1 MSEGRDCFLPLFLSA
16 LFLASLVS
24 ISVQAGDIDGDGIED
39 SSDDCP
45 YAPGDSSVD
54 RNGCPDRDGDGT
66 SDRDDGWTSGN
77 PNFSIDTSVPQN
89 YDFHDVD
96 FSPDGEFVVSSDEN
110 GYVRIWNSTTGT
122 GVQSVQAYS
131 GEAGKVSWSGDGSI
145 IGVTGDD
152 DTFKLFWA
160 ENLTDIHGSI
170 SADVGSGDFTY
181 DIDLSP
187 NGSMAAIAIG
197 RSGNGG
203 TNGVVRII
211 NTSDASTIRDV
222 NPGSEDRF
230 NSVDFSPSGTHIAV
244 GTSGDFYVV
253 EVQSGTTVRSESA
266 PSGTVNSIAWSPDGG
281 FIAICEGYV
290 QSQGGSRLRMYRT
303 TTWSN
308 IWTKSAS
315 TSCYASDFSPDSNQV
330 VFGMGW
336 YNADGAT
343 AKIFESGGGGL
354 LVDSFSQPRPNG
366 CSGSSG
372 NNCGEI
378 RGLSWSPDGTKIA
391 QAYARNDEGFYIW
404 FADLDPDNDGWN
416 TTDQGDGKT
425 DVFPDDG
432 TQWNDTD
439 SDGYGDNQGDAFQS
453 DSCVTDYGTSTEDV
467 FGCPDR
473 DGDGWSDNGDLFPDD
488 VKQWKDD
495 DQDGYGDNHY
505 YDVQQFSEL
514 HVNQSGDAFPMNPT
528 QWNDTDG
535 DGWGDNYN
543 DSSWDSWR
551 PSEWPG
557 LYEATATQVDV
568 FPLDRY
574 QWRDSDGD
582 GIGDEPFTPRSDG
595 CPSLEGNSTFDRLGC
610 PDSDGDGWSNPDS
623 EEAAH
628 PDGDADAFPYDP
640 TQWRDSDKDGYGDN
654 VSGNNPDDCPAEFG
668 TSIEDRVGCPDKD
681 GDGWSNGGDPFP
693 NDSTQWADRDGDNR
707 GDNPNGSNADMFPD
721 DSSQWEDS
729 DGDGYGDNPVGLNG
743 DWFMNDPTQW
753 HDTDG
758 DGFGDNY
765 ANESWSENRNTSW
778 PGIYVK
784 DALNPDVCP
793 MDKGDSNNPT
803 TRGCPDEDRD
813 GYVDPIDGPGG
824 IFKADPSQWEDSD
837 GDGYGD
843 NPDGTEGDSCVEIY
857 GTSFRGGIFGCPD
870 ADGDG
875 WDDESDA
882 FDDDITQWLDLDGDK
897 IGDNYTW
904 EMKTIQDPQNPE
916 KMISIREQNG
926 DAFPD
931 DKTQWSDLDGDG
943 YGDNVEGL
951 LPDAF
956 PYRTSQRLDTDS
968 DGYGDNFTVGA
979 YQADDC
985 LTVAGTSIGTEGKWV
1000 DHDDDGAL
1008 DEFITGD
1015 RWGCIDSD
1023 GDGVSNNADPCD
1035 WDPDVRIGLEGE
1047 VECAISSDPNKT
1059 NNGKSDG
1066 ASSTSDESSNS
1077 TLYILGGIIA
1087 FLLAAILI
1095 AMTVKQ
1101 GSRRKTMKEVR
1112 IEKMTNAA
1120 FDEEEQRREEWVD
1133 YYLSTGDLEK
1143 ARELGWSDAEMP
1155 QWKQHEIQQQAET
1168 QAAIP
1173 TMMSLDDI

>member
-1 MSEGRDCFLPLFLSA
+1 MAERQRGVLSIFLSA
-16 LFLASLVS
+16 LFLLSLISV
-24 ISVQAGDIDGDGIED
+24 SVQAGDIDGDGIED

-77 PNFSIDTSVPQN
+77 PNFSIDTSVPQS

-96 FSPDGEFVVSSDEN
+96 FSPDGELVVSSDEN

-122 GVQSVQAYS
+122 GVRSVQAYS

-187 NGSMAAIAIG
+187 DGSMAAVAIG

-366 CSGSSG
+366 CSSTGGG
-372 NNCGEI
+372 NNCGEN

-404 FADLDPDNDGWN
+404 FADLDPDGDGWN

-425 DVFPDDG
+425 DDFPDDG
-432 TQWNDTD
+432 TQWKD
-439 SDGYGDNQGDAFQS
+439 SDGDGFGDNINGNQGDYCPNTAGS
-453 DSCVTDYGTSTEDV
+453 STEDV

-473 DGDGWSDNGDLFPDD
+473 DGDGWSDDGDLYPDD

-495 DQDGYGDNHY
+495 DQDGYGDNYY

-551 PSEWPG
+551 PSDWPG
-557 LYEATATQVDV
+557 EYDPTATQVDV

-582 GIGDEPFTPRSDG
+582 GIGDEEFTPRSDG
-595 CPSLEGNSTFDRLGC
+595 CPMVAGNSTYDRLGC
-610 PDSDGDGWSNPDS
+610 PDSDGDGWSNPDDQN
-623 EEAAH
+623 AAH
-628 PDGDADAFPYDP
+628 PDGDADAFPNDP
-640 TQWRDSDKDGYGDN
+640 TQWRDSDEDGFGDN
-654 VSGNNPDDCPAEFG
+654 ESGNNPDDCPAEFG
-668 TSIEDRVGCPDKD
+668 ASFEDRVGCPDRD

-693 NDSTQWADRDGDNR
+693 DDSTQWADRDGDNR

-743 DWFMNDPTQW
+743 DWFPNDRTQW
-753 HDTDG
+753 
-758 DGFGDNY
+758 
-765 ANESWSENRNTSW
+765 S
-778 PGIYVK
+778 
-784 DALNPDVCP
+784 DA
-793 MDKGDSNNPT
+793 
-803 TRGCPDEDRD
+803 
-813 GYVDPIDGPGG
+813 
-824 IFKADPSQWEDSD
+824 D

-843 NPDGTEGDSCVEIY
+843 NQTGNLHDVCPEDAGDSNNPE
-857 GTSFRGGIFGCPD
+857 TRGCPD
-870 ADGDG
+870 RDGDGYFDKYTYIINETTGLREEQFGDAFPDNPFQWSNIDGDEFGDNENGNEADNCPETPGTSRLGGVYGCLDSDGDG
-875 WDDESDA
+875 WSDDDDA
-882 FDDDITQWLDLDGDK
+882 FPNDGTQWKDEDGDRF
-897 IGDNYTW
+897 GDNYTYVW
-904 EMKTIQDPQNPE
+904 IEITDPENPD
-916 KMISIREQNG
+916 KKIRIREQNG
-926 DAFPD
+926 DAFTN
-931 DKTQWSDLDGDG
+931 DKTQWSDKDGDGWGDNSTGLKPDAFPNNETQWADGDGDG
-943 YGDNVEGL
+943 YGDNASR
-951 LPDAF
+951 DAH
-956 PYRTSQRLDTDS
+956 QS
-968 DGYGDNFTVGA
+968 DE
-979 YQADDC
+979 C
-985 LTVAGTSIGTEGKWV
+985 RSMAGNSIGPEGKWI
-1000 DHDDDGAL
+1000 DTDGDGTL

-1015 RWGCIDSD
+1015 RWGCVDSD
-1023 GDGVSNNADPCD
+1023 GDGISNAADPCD
-1035 WDPDVRIGLEGE
+1035 WDPEIRVGLETE
-1047 VECAISSDPNKT
+1047 VECSIKVDPNKEET
-1059 NNGKSDG
+1059 GGKSDDV
-1066 ASSTSDESSNS
+1066 SSSKDEGDS
-1077 TLYILGGIIA
+1077 TIYIFVGIIA
-1087 FLLAAILI
+1087 FLLAAILV
-1095 AMTVKQ
+1095 AMISKQ
-1101 GSRRKTMKEVR
+1101 GSRRRTMKEVR
-1112 IEKMTNAA
+1112 LEKMTNSA
-1120 FDEEEQRREEWVD
+1120 FEEEEQRREEWIQ
-1133 YYLSTGDLEK
+1133 YYISTGDLDK
-1143 ARELGWSDAEMP
+1143 ARQLGWSDAELP
-1155 QWKQHEIQQQAET
+1155 QWKQHEIQQQADT

-1173 TMMSLDDI
+1173 TMMDLENL